1 MEYIYSVRVM
11 SESLGINET
20 LRVAARNE
28 GDALAQAVD
37 YYGFKEY
44 RLNGTLAELDCRFF
58 IWSSSR
64 QSRKKIWKKVK
75 KRLDNPGIIC
85 YNRAILERGG
95 RKMEYFEIHG
105 GEWEE
110 LQALLRE
117 EE

>member
-1 MEYIYSVRVM
+1 MEHVYSVRVM

-58 IWSSSR
+58 IRSGGR
-64 QSRKKIWKKVK
+64 QSRKKKKK
-75 KRLDNPGIIC
+75 K
-85 YNRAILERGG
+85 
-95 RKMEYFEIHG
+95 
-105 GEWEE
+105 
-110 LQALLRE
+110 
-117 EE
+117 